1 MTNRKNLPYYI
12 FTLIVIFLAALF
24 FNSRKIFGDDR
35 KLMNENYDVTY
46 RTMLGGYNFKV
57 TNARIDKA
65 TNTMYIDFFIKG
77 AEDPRED
84 PPELYNVTNGKITGD
99 KLSFKVEKNTD
110 REYANLITVSKVPK
124 KFDFIRL
131 YIRSKGF
138 DVKNEDTIDEFGN
151 VIKHKDTPGK
161 VSDIWVA
168 IDSRTVKYYDSSKG
182 EKPPTLDSAVN
193 IDKAEKV
200 VEEHKPEKETSVT
213 TIPSVTTNSKVTTGK
228 QPYQTTTTGNKH
240 SHGTIGTQGT
250 TTQSGNKPATTITAP
265 RQQTVTPPTTTG
277 NIKIH
282 TISLSSD
289 YQYNN
294 IVLSVSK
301 TAKLTPVILPA
312 SATNKNVIW
321 GSSKPGIVSI
331 NSNGIVTALSSGKSI
346 ITVKTTDGSNL
357 SASCMV
363 TVN

>member
-12 FTLIVIFLAALF
+12 FTFIVIFLAAIF

-35 KLMNENYDVTY
+35 KLMNENYDITY
-46 RTMLGGYNFKV
+46 RTVLGGYNFKV

-77 AEDPRED
+77 AEDPREY
-84 PPELYNVTNGKITGD
+84 PPELFNVTNGKITGD
-99 KLSFKVEKNTD
+99 KLSFKVKKNNE
-110 REYANLITVSKVPK
+110 REYAHVITISKVPK

-161 VSDIWVA
+161 VSEIWVA

-182 EKPPTLDSAVN
+182 EKPPTLDSAVDIN
-193 IDKAEKV
+193 EAEKV
-200 VEEHKPEKETSVT
+200 VEEHKPEIAPSLT
-213 TIPSVTTNSKVTTGK
+213 TTPSVTTNSKVTTGK
-228 QPYQTTTTGNKH
+228 QPYQTTVGNKN
-240 SHGTIGTQGT
+240 SPGALGNPTT
-250 TTQSGNKPATTITAP
+250 TTQSNDKPAVTTTAP
-265 RQQTVTPPTTTG
+265 RQQTVTTPTTTG
-277 NIKIH
+277 TIKIH

-301 TAKLTPVILPA
+301 TAKITAVILPI
-312 SATNKNVIW
+312 SATNKNIIW
-321 GSSKPGIVSI
+321 GSSKPGIASI
-331 NSNGIVTALSSGKSI
+331 DSNGIVTALSPGKTI
-346 ITVKTTDGSNL
+346 ITAKTTDGSKL